1 MTFSDDALD
10 HLAPVLP
17 WQADWTDVLRRA
29 GQPQANRLAR
39 PRRVLRK
46 RRLIIAVVVLVAI
59 SIPLAA
65 LGAANDWW
73 FLRNSGAPRPL
84 SEPLVLK
91 EAEWGGHTWQ
101 MSAYPS
107 GTDGLCVAVTRKDLK
122 DVGAMGC
129 SPFVGSLRTAATKA
143 TPDMTITYLSGSDID
158 TGGRP
163 LYIVGP
169 VIDKASEVEI
179 RFISGQTIR
188 VPTFSAPAPL
198 DHIRFYATGLS
209 GGVISPGPQST
220 PASLAPKW
228 LAGLDKEGNVV
239 ACLVPTKAKDGI
251 SPLADCR

>member
-10 HLAPVLP
+10 HLVPALP

-29 GQPQANRLAR
+29 GQPEPCRLAP
-39 PRRVLRK
+39 PRRLLRK

-65 LGAANDWW
+65 LAAANDWW
-73 FLRNSGAPRPL
+73 FLRNTRAPRPL
-84 SEPLVLK
+84 SAPRVLK
-91 EAEWGGHTWQ
+91 EAQWGSHAWQ

-107 GTDGLCVAVTRKDLK
+107 GTDGLCVAVSRKDLK

-129 SPFVGSLRTAATKA
+129 SPFAGSPRTATTKA
-143 TPDMTITYLSGSDID
+143 TPDMTITYLSGSD

-179 RFISGQTIR
+179 RFTNGQTIR

-198 DHIRFYATGLS
+198 EHIRFYATGLS
-209 GGVISPGPQST
+209 DSVISPGSQSA
-220 PASLAPKW
+220 PLSLVPKW
-228 LAGLDKEGNVV
+228 LAGLDKEGNIV
-239 ACLVPTKAKDGI
+239 ACLVPAKAKDGI